1 MTNPTFI
8 RLTGVLAIAAAL
20 SLPQT
25 VSAQEMAVPARLTT
39 VLDAAQALE
48 PLRTVT
54 VSLDG
59 EIIADRGY
67 NGYTSSDPANIKSA
81 SKVIVTT
88 LVGIAVDKGL
98 LEGPDQSVAD
108 LLADDVPADPDP
120 RINEITLSHLMSM
133 QAGLEA
139 TSGANYG
146 RWIASSNWVRSAL
159 AQPFVAEPGGPMIYS
174 TGSTHLLSAI
184 LTNVGGAS
192 TRQLARDW
200 LGPVE
205 GFTISGWHQDPQ
217 GIYLGGNELA
227 MPPLSLLAFGEM
239 IRNGGVA
246 QDGERVVSEGWIDQ
260 SWQQRTTS
268 RFGGHGYGYGWFL
281 TELAGYDVDYAW
293 GYGGQMLYIVPDLGL
308 TVVMTSDPNSPSGG
322 NGYRDRLHD
331 LLADIIAAFT
341 ADDEHE

>member
-1 MTNPTFI
+1 MTLSRFI
-8 RLTGVLAIAAAL
+8 QTAGVLATIAAIN
-20 SLPQT
+20 LPVT
-25 VSAQEMAVPARLTT
+25 ASAQETTPADALTV
-39 VLDAAQALE
+39 VLDAAEELE

-54 VSLDG
+54 VSSDG

-67 NGYTSSDPANIKSA
+67 GGYTSTDPTNIKSA

-88 LVGIAVDKGL
+88 MVGIAIDKGL
-98 LEGPDQSVAD
+98 LDGPEQSVAE
-108 LLADDVPADPDP
+108 LLADDLPSGPDP
-120 RINEITLSHLMSM
+120 RMQDVTLSHLMSM

-146 RWIASSNWVRSAL
+146 RWVASGNWVRSAL

-184 LTNVGGAS
+184 LTDVGGAS
-192 TRQLARDW
+192 SRQLARDW
-200 LGPVE
+200 LGPID
-205 GFTISGWHQDPQ
+205 GFAITGWHQDPQ

-227 MPPLSLLAFGEM
+227 MTPLSLLAFGEM
-239 IRNGGVA
+239 IRNGGVT
-246 QDGERVVSEGWIDQ
+246 DNGERIVSEDWIEQ

-281 TELAGYDVDYAW
+281 TELGGHDVSYAW
-293 GYGGQMLYIVPDLGL
+293 GYGGQMLYIVPDLDL

-322 NGYRDRLHD
+322 NGHRDRLHD
-331 LLADIIAAFT
+331 LLADIIGIASA
-341 ADDEHE
+341 EQE